1 MQRFENILFPIDF
14 SDYCRAVAPAAA
26 ELAKR
31 FHAGVTL
38 FHALDMPSGAYLDWQ
53 AFLTMVEVPA
63 IHRHAMGQLDHFL
76 AREMAGVNTHY
87 LLSDG
92 AAAASIVE
100 CARTQGMDLI
110 AMPTRGLGKF
120 RALLLGSVTERV
132 LHDSACP
139 VWTEARREDDTT
151 PPASDYRSILCSID
165 LLPSSVNVL
174 RWAQRFALEY
184 GAALRVVH
192 ATEDD
197 WPEVRRFHQETH
209 GKLAKQTNVE
219 APFEVLGGPV
229 AGALE
234 EAAQRQRADLLVI
247 GRGHSQGH
255 FGRLRT
261 HAHQLIRQ
269 SVCPVLSV

>member
-14 SDYCRAVAPAAA
+14 SDHCRAMAPAVAA
-26 ELAKR
+26 LAKR
-31 FHAGVTL
+31 FGAGVTL

-53 AFLTMVEVPA
+53 AFLTMVDVPA
-63 IHRHAMGQLDHFL
+63 IHRHAMRQLDHFV
-76 AREMAGVNTHY
+76 AKEMTGVKTRY

-92 AAAASIVE
+92 LAAASIVE

-139 VWTEARREDDTT
+139 VWTEAHREEDVT
-151 PPASDYRSILCSID
+151 PPAEYRSILCSID
-165 LLPSSVNVL
+165 LSPSSVNVM
-174 RWAQRFALEY
+174 RWAQRFATEY

-197 WPEVRRFHQETH
+197 WPEVRRFHQETY
-209 GKLAKQTNVE
+209 GKLAQQTGVE

-229 AGALE
+229 ARAIE
-234 EAAQRQRADLLVI
+234 EAAQRVQADLLVI

-269 SVCPVLSV
+269 SACPVLSV